1 MQRRAFLGGA
11 AALAVTPFIGSS
23 LSALAH
29 DATPEASPAAAPVLP
44 VTYTDDSGT
53 EVTITDV
60 SRIIPLN
67 GDLAEIVWTVGLGDN
82 VVAVDI
88 SATYPEEATKLPQIG
103 YMLAL
108 NAEAVLSFEPTV
120 VLGNVG
126 FVQPPEVI
134 DQIKAAGVPVVMFN
148 PATTIEDPGNR
159 LRKVGTA
166 LGVPQVG
173 EAKATEVEKQI
184 ADAEALVANVTEK
197 PRVLFVLVR
206 PEQGIQM
213 VAGTQTSPDAI
224 IPAAGGINA
233 GADAGITGYQ
243 PLTPESLIA
252 ASPDIIIL
260 QQGGYDAVGGADGLL
275 QIPGI
280 AETPAGQN
288 KAFFAYD
295 DQLLLGLGPR
305 TGELL
310 MQMIADFHPELG
322 LATPAASPAA

>member
-11 AALAVTPFIGSS
+11 AALAVTPFVSS
-23 LSALAH
+23 SFSAFAH
-29 DATPEASPAAAPVLP
+29 DATPEASPAVAPVLP
-44 VTYTDDSGT
+44 VTYTDDFGA

-67 GDLAEIVWTVGLGDN
+67 GDLAEIVWALGLGDD
-82 VVAVDI
+82 VVAVDL
-88 SATYPEEATKLPQIG
+88 SATYPEEAKSKPSIG
-103 YMLAL
+103 YQLQL
-108 NAEAVLSFEPTV
+108 SSEAILSFEPTV

-126 FVQPPEVI
+126 FVQPAEVI
-134 DQIKAAGVPVVMFN
+134 DQLKAAGVPVVQFN
-148 PATTIEDPGNR
+148 PSTTIEDPGNR
-159 LRKVGTA
+159 LRKVSQA
-166 LGVPQVG
+166 LGIPEVG
-173 EAKATEVEKQI
+173 EELAAKVDAEI
-184 ADAEALVANVTEK
+184 ADAEALVANVTDK

-213 VAGTQTSPDAI
+213 VGGTQTSLDAI
-224 IPAAGGINA
+224 IPAAGAINA
-233 GADAGITGYQ
+233 GAEAGITGYQ
-243 PLTPESLIA
+243 PLTPESLIT

-260 QQGGYDAVGGADGLL
+260 QEGGYEAVGGAEGLL

-295 DQLLLGLGPR
+295 DQELLGLGPR

-310 MQMIADFHPELG
+310 MQLIADFHPELG
-322 LATPAASPAA
+322 VATPAA